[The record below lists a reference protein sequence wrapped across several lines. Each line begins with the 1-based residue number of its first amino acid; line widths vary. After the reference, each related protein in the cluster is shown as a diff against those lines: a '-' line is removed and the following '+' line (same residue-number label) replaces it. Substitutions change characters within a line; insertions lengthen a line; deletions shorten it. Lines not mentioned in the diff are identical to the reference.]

1 MSGSGVR
8 VVNGLMRVTG
18 AWTGLLT
25 DWLDREGL
33 TAPRLRAQL
42 ARFAPDDVVPLP
54 AWREALAQ
62 AAALR
67 PGVPA
72 LGLQIG
78 AGVQP
83 RHLGVLGYLV
93 AASDNL
99 GEAMRVYL
107 AYERL
112 FYGANLALVS
122 RRGDEVEIAW
132 HSPAVAECSTM
143 LRSLPQ

>member
-1 MSGSGVR
+1 
-8 VVNGLMRVTG
+8 MRVTG

-25 DWLDREGL
+25 DWLDRESL
-33 TAPRLRAQL
+33 AAPRLRAQL
-42 ARFAPDDVVPLP
+42 ARFALDDAVPLP
-54 AWREALAQ
+54 GGVMPW
-62 AAALR
+62 LR
-67 PGVPA
+67 RRHCGRAPA

-112 FYGANLALVS
+112 FWRRQPGPGELAG
-122 RRGDEVEIAW
+122 R
-132 HSPAVAECSTM
+132 
-143 LRSLPQ
+143 

>member
-78 AGVQP
+78 TS
-83 RHLGVLGYLV
+83 RHQGK
-93 AASDNL
+93 
-99 GEAMRVYL
+99 
-107 AYERL
+107 
-112 FYGANLALVS
+112 
-122 RRGDEVEIAW
+122 
-132 HSPAVAECSTM
+132 STA
-143 LRSLPQ
+143 

>member
-107 AYERL
+107 SYE
-112 FYGANLALVS
+112 S
-122 RRGDEVEIAW
+122 DCRRRFRRRPRHGGGG
-132 HSPAVAECSTM
+132 
-143 LRSLPQ
+143 LRRTH